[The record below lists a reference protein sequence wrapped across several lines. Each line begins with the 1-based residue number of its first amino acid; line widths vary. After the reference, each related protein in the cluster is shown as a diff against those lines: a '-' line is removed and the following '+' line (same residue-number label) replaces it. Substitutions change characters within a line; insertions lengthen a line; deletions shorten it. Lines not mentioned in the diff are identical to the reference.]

1 MLKFFRTMFRVR
13 PKRELR
19 ELYLFLF
26 FFAFAGSLVAIFLPV
41 FLLQLGFS
49 LSGIAF
55 YYAIHYTIYVVLMPL
70 GAQFAARFGYERS
83 LAMST
88 PILIVHFLLL
98 SQLPNYPS
106 LFWIAPGILA
116 LHKIFYWPAYHANFA
131 TFSDAG
137 NRGTEQSWVRLI
149 AFSSGIVG
157 PTLGGFVALR
167 FGFSALFIVAAASL
181 VLAVLVMLRTDE
193 HQAEADFPYA
203 SPWQFLRRP
212 TQRRL
217 IVAMIGWGENLIHM
231 VYWPIFL
238 FTVFQ
243 NTAQLG
249 LVISAA
255 TALAMA
261 LGFGIGELSDRLS
274 ARRVLRSAAPFLS
287 ATYLA
292 RIFFAGAPVGAAVAS
307 GYNQVAQSGYQIP
320 FISRLNRNAK
330 QSRQPLVYAVAFE
343 MTLAIVKGLLAWLL
357 VIVLPVVGLAEGF
370 ILLWVIAGLLA
381 LFYAAL

>member
-1 MLKFFRTMFRVR
+1 MMKLFRKMFRLR

-26 FFAFAGSLVAIFLPV
+26 FFAFAGSLVAIFEPV
-41 FLLQLGFS
+41 FLWQLGFS
-49 LSGIAF
+49 LSGIAL

-98 SQLPNYPS
+98 SQLPNYSS

-157 PTLGGFVALR
+157 PTVGGFIALR
-167 FGFSALFIVAAASL
+167 FGFSALFIMAAASL

-193 HQAEADFPYA
+193 HQPEADFPYA
-203 SPWQFLRRP
+203 SPWQFLQRP

-217 IVAMIGWGENLIHM
+217 IVAMIGWGENLVHM
-231 VYWPIFL
+231 VFWPVFL
-238 FTVFQ
+238 FTIFQ

-249 LVISAA
+249 LIISAS

-261 LGFGIGELSDRLS
+261 LGFGIGELSDRFS
-274 ARRVLRSAAPFLS
+274 ARRVLRYATPLLS

-292 RIFFAGAPVGAAVAS
+292 RIFLVSTPVGAAVAS
-307 GYNQVAQSGYQIP
+307 GYNQIAQSAYQIP

-330 QSRQPLVYAVAFE
+330 QSRRPLVYAVSFE
-343 MTLAIVKGLLAWLL
+343 MTLAIVKGVLAWLL
-357 VIVLPVVGLAEGF
+357 VLALPLLGLSEGF
-370 ILLWVIAGLLA
+370 ILLWIIAGFLA